1 MWSRI
6 KPRKMYASLFL
17 YSCLAVC
24 LLTLAFTMYL
34 SQLFVRSATEEID
47 KSNQDKMQQ
56 VVQTSEFTLQKL
68 RQFALRVYSE
78 ENIALWLNMSRDDY
92 SPMPLYKAAASV
104 REFVSSEPFI
114 HSIYLFNFN
123 LNQIYSSA
131 EASLYTQQDFHDQ
144 SMLSA
149 IKSNGTTPYLQ
160 FIDHKSQGGSYLA
173 LIVPAAGP
181 NRNYSGYVAILFS
194 KPLLNEHML
203 QISGQDQN
211 KMIVEGPNKEFIL
224 GNVDA
229 ELAYEFAQAEKPAS
243 PSARWEWSSGE
254 GVWSV
259 RTATLPIEGWTVYH
273 LSPISAWQA
282 KIDRIRT
289 DIIAASVVLVLALLL
304 FLFWQSYRR
313 LKPISDLTARLQ
325 SKLAP
330 KEPVA
335 GDTSPDGN
343 EIAWLH
349 SSFDR
354 LVGRLEQ
361 LDLSL
366 KSSKALIKDDLLRQW
381 ILSSKASGPAE
392 QFIKEQTAILRTGA
406 FRIAVIRLES
416 YGRFKEYYD
425 FASRKLLR
433 YALGNMMAEVLA
445 NHGFAAETVDFGSD
459 HIVALVSSSASDG
472 ETARILEAMEDVRVQ
487 IRRWLKLELQ
497 AAVSPPLDEGANLQ
511 TVYDRIYELTLLAF
525 LSDEDRVFT
534 MDDLERYRPGEGSD
548 PDEQLL
554 KQAIHAVR
562 LRNADALRADLDSLT
577 RHMQGLSYEECKLQL
592 THIIYSMM
600 KSFKN
605 GRTFQGMKSIHAFL
619 DRFSTIG
626 EVKAWLLEELLQMM
640 DQQRPRT
647 GAARKEELV
656 AEMMEYV
663 RNHLHNPMLSVDD
676 IAAHVNISVNYARQI
691 FKDHYQLSLS
701 DYITDQRIKYAIHL
715 LTTTDWTVADITEQ
729 SGFQTKSTFFS
740 LFKRATGMTPGQ
752 YRMEQAKTGA
762 NTQA

>member
-6 KPRKMYASLFL
+6 KPRKMYSRLFL
-17 YSCLAVC
+17 YSCIAVC

-34 SQLFVRSATEEID
+34 SRLFVQSTMEEINT
-47 KSNQDKMQQ
+47 SNQDKMQQ

-78 ENIALWLNMSRDDY
+78 ENIALWLNMNRDNY
-92 SPMPLYKAAASV
+92 SPLSLYKAAASV
-104 REFVSSEPFI
+104 REFVHSEPFI
-114 HSIYLFNFN
+114 HSICLFNFKM
-123 LNQIYSSA
+123 NQIYSSS
-131 EASLYTQQDFHDQ
+131 EAGLYTPQDYYDQ
-144 SMLSA
+144 SMLNG
-149 IKSNGTTPYLQ
+149 IKSKGTTPYLQ
-160 FIDHKSQGGSYLA
+160 FFDHNVQGKSYLA
-173 LIVPAAGP
+173 LVVPAAGP
-181 NRNYSGYVAILFS
+181 NRNYSGYVTILFS

-203 QISGQDQN
+203 QISGQDQK
-211 KMIVEGPNKEFIL
+211 KMIVEDPNKAFIL
-224 GNVDA
+224 GNADA
-229 ELAYEFAQAEKPAS
+229 ELASELAKAEKPAS
-243 PSARWEWSSGE
+243 ASSRWEWATDE
-254 GVWSV
+254 GTWSIQ
-259 RTATLPIEGWTVYH
+259 TAELPIEGWKVYL

-282 KIDRIRT
+282 KIDRIRI
-289 DIIAASVVLVLALLL
+289 DIIVSSVVLVLALLL

-325 SKLAP
+325 SKLGL
-330 KEPVA
+330 KEPIA
-335 GDTSPDGN
+335 DSAHADN
-343 EIAWLH
+343 EIAWLD

-361 LDLSL
+361 LDMSL

-392 QFIKEQTAILRTGA
+392 QFIRKQTVILRTGT

-416 YGRFKEYYD
+416 YGRFTEYYD
-425 FASRKLLR
+425 FTSRKLLR

-445 NHGFAAETVDFGSD
+445 NHEFAAETVDFGSD
-459 HIVALVSSSASDG
+459 HIVALISSSASDD
-472 ETARILEAMEDVRVQ
+472 EEARVLEAMEDVRVQ

-497 AAVSPPLDEGANLQ
+497 AAVSPELDEGSNLQ
-511 TVYDRIYELTLLAF
+511 PVYDRIYELTLLAF
-525 LSDEDRVFT
+525 LCDEDRVFT
-534 MDDLERYRPGEGSD
+534 MGDLERYQAGEGSV

-554 KQAIHAVR
+554 KQAIHTVR
-562 LRNADALRADLDSLT
+562 LRNADALGADLDSLT

-592 THIIYSMM
+592 THIIYSLM

-605 GRTFQGMKSIHAFL
+605 GKTFQGMKSIHAFL
-619 DRFSTIG
+619 ERFSTIG
-626 EVKAWLLEELLQMM
+626 EVKVWLLQELLQMM
-640 DQQRPRT
+640 DQQRPRS
-647 GAARKEELV
+647 GSGRKEEFV
-656 AEMMEYV
+656 SEMMEFV

-676 IAAHVNISVNYARQI
+676 IAEHVSISVNYARQI
-691 FKDHYQLSLS
+691 FKEHYQLSLS

-752 YRMEQAKTGA
+752 YRLEKAKL
-762 NTQA
+762 